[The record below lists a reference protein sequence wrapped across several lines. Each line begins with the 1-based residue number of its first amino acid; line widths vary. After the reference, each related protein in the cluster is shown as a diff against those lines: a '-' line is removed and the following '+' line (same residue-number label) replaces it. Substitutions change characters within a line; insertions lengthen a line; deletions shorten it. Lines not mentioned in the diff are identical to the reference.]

1 MRRNSGCGGSEAQ
14 RNGSD
19 KIPCNGNSGN
29 SSAYRDKRR
38 RISSERTGQTERQ
51 LYLSYPGACRLNNR
65 ILASA
70 EDSEKGFEQGFFN
83 FYNLCRNQDADEMIL
98 DVIAGIV
105 SGILGAM
112 GFGGGGILIL
122 YLTLYKDMPQVVS
135 QGINLLFFIPSAAL
149 AVIMHVKNKLID
161 KKAALAY
168 IAYGLI
174 GVALGYLLLNRLDD
188 KTLRTIFAVML
199 IAVGAKELLFTKKK
213 D

>member
-1 MRRNSGCGGSEAQ
+1 
-14 RNGSD
+14 
-19 KIPCNGNSGN
+19 
-29 SSAYRDKRR
+29 
-38 RISSERTGQTERQ
+38 
-51 LYLSYPGACRLNNR
+51 
-65 ILASA
+65 
-70 EDSEKGFEQGFFN
+70 
-83 FYNLCRNQDADEMIL
+83 MIL
-98 DVIAGIV
+98 DIIAGIV

-122 YLTLYKDMPQVVS
+122 YLTLYKDMTQLVS

-161 KKAALAY
+161 KKAALTY

-174 GVALGYLLLNRLDD
+174 GVALGCLLLNRLDD